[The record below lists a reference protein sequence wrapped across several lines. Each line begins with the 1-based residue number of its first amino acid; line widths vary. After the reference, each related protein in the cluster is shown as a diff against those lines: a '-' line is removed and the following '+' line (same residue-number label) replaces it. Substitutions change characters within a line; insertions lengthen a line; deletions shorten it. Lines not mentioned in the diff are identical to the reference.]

1 MSNIARDVIHAPF
14 SLTRREPPKLHMQL
28 TYHQIGEAEVKAAT
42 QAGTLDEA
50 SVQTRILYGHLIFLV
65 EDQMH
70 SVYSCL
76 RCFGVV
82 PRFVCAGQF
91 SG

>member
-42 QAGTLDEA
+42 QAGTPDEA
-50 SVQTRILYGHLIFLV
+50 RVLIQYL
-65 EDQMH
+65 
-70 SVYSCL
+70 CL
-76 RCFGVV
+76 
-82 PRFVCAGQF
+82 
-91 SG
+91 S

>member
-14 SLTRREPPKLHMQL
+14 SLTRRETPKLHMQL

-50 SVQTRILYGHLIFLV
+50 SVQLLILCGHLNHIFWSETRCIWFILAY
-65 EDQMH
+65 ESLGSCQGL
-70 SVYSCL
+70 SVL
-76 RCFGVV
+76 GI
-82 PRFVCAGQF
+82 
-91 SG
+91 